1 MANCDGAILRRLQSA
16 DIPAAYRLSADA
28 GWNQT
33 EDDWRLLMD
42 LAPEGCLGIEV
53 DGCLVAT
60 TTQICYGRKLSWIGM
75 VLTHRQY
82 RRQGLASKLLA
93 SCLEQAEQLQV
104 ETIKLDA
111 TDQGQGLYETF
122 GFHAEQEVQR
132 WSRPGDDSGILP
144 IKKNSTE
151 EPWRTLDSTV
161 FGADRSRLL
170 ERLGRRCPP
179 VSASRSYL
187 FYRPGRMT
195 AYLGPCVS
203 ESAEASR
210 QLIGQAVLATN
221 CSWSWDLLPA
231 NRDAVALA
239 RELGFSPQRN
249 LVRMARGSPLR
260 EKEKAIFAIA
270 GFEIG

>member
-144 IKKNSTE
+144 IKKNSTRSLGALWIRQYSE
-151 EPWRTLDSTV
+151 QIVLGFWNDWGGGAHPSPPHDHICST
-161 FGADRSRLL
+161 
-170 ERLGRRCPP
+170 
-179 VSASRSYL
+179 
-187 FYRPGRMT
+187 
-195 AYLGPCVS
+195 
-203 ESAEASR
+203 
-210 QLIGQAVLATN
+210 GQAA
-221 CSWSWDLLPA
+221 
-231 NRDAVALA
+231 
-239 RELGFSPQRN
+239 
-249 LVRMARGSPLR
+249 
-260 EKEKAIFAIA
+260 
-270 GFEIG
+270 